1 MDTRLLSTTTV
12 SSEHAQAERGLL
24 CDLML
29 EAGPDAP
36 TLCEGWTTAHLAAHL
51 CLRERRL
58 DVGLGLVLPGPFAHY
73 TAWTTYR
80 VAQRAPFEHLVSRI
94 RSGPPTLVRPIDGP
108 MNLLEFFVHV
118 EDIRRAVEG
127 WSLRENEALQD
138 ALWPFQR
145 SRTKMQ
151 TRRLD
156 DVDLSIARPGGPAVH
171 VRSGIRQV
179 TVTGEP
185 GELALYFFGRRD
197 HAVVDLN
204 GDPEGIREVSTTPIG
219 F

>member
-1 MDTRLLSTTTV
+1 MSA
-12 SSEHAQAERGLL
+12 EHAQAERGFL

-29 EAGPDAP
+29 GGGPDAP
-36 TLCEGWTTAHLAAHL
+36 TLCEGWTAAHLAAHL

-58 DVGLGLVLPGPFAHY
+58 DVGLGLVLPGPFARY
-73 TAWTTYR
+73 TAWTTDR
-80 VAQRAPFEHLVSRI
+80 VAQRVPFERLVSRI
-94 RSGPPTLVRPIDGP
+94 RSGPPTLIRPVDGP

-118 EDIRRAVEG
+118 EDVRRAVDG
-127 WSLRENEALQD
+127 WSPREDEALQD
-138 ALWPFQR
+138 ALWPFQQ
-145 SRTKMQ
+145 SRTKLQ

-156 DVDLSIARPGGPAVH
+156 DVDLSIARPGQPPVY
-171 VRSGIRQV
+171 VRSGSRSV

-197 HAVVDLN
+197 EAVVNLD
-204 GDPEGIREVSTTPIG
+204 GDPEGIREVSTAPIG

>member
-12 SSEHAQAERGLL
+12 STEHAQAERGLL

-58 DVGLGLVLPGPFAHY
+58 DVGLGLVLPGPFARY
-73 TAWTTYR
+73 TARTTNR
-80 VAQRAPFEHLVSRI
+80 VADRTPFERLVSRI
-94 RSGPPTLVRPIDGP
+94 RSGPPALIRPVDGS
-108 MNLLEFFVHV
+108 MNLVEFFVHV
-118 EDIRRAVEG
+118 EDVRRAVDG
-127 WSLRENEALQD
+127 WSPREDGALQD
-138 ALWPFQR
+138 ALWPLQR
-145 SRTKMQ
+145 SRTRLQ
-151 TRRLD
+151 ARRVD
-156 DVDLSIARPGGPAVH
+156 DVDLSIARPGRSAVH
-171 VRSGIRQV
+171 VRSGSRPV

-197 HAVVDLN
+197 EAVVDLD
-204 GDPEGIREVSTTPIG
+204 GDPEGIREVSTAPIG

>member
-1 MDTRLLSTTTV
+1 MDPRLLSTTDM
-12 SSEHAQAERGLL
+12 SAEHAQAERGLL

-29 EAGPDAP
+29 DVGPDAP
-36 TLCEGWTTAHLAAHL
+36 TLCEGWTAAHLAAHL

-58 DVGLGLVLPGPFAHY
+58 DVGLGLVLPGPFARY
-73 TAWTTYR
+73 TAWTTDR
-80 VAQRAPFEHLVSRI
+80 VAQRVPFERLVSRI
-94 RSGPPTLVRPIDGP
+94 QSGPPTLVRPIDGP

-118 EDIRRAVEG
+118 EDVRRAVDG
-127 WSLRENEALQD
+127 WSPRDNETLQD

-145 SRTKMQ
+145 SRTKLQ
-151 TRRLD
+151 ARRLD
-156 DVDLSIARPGGPAVH
+156 DVDLSIARPGQPFVH
-171 VRSGIRQV
+171 VRSGSRSV

-197 HAVVDLN
+197 EAVVDLD
-204 GDPEGIREVSTTPIG
+204 GDPEGIREVSTAPIG

>member
-1 MDTRLLSTTTV
+1 MSA
-12 SSEHAQAERGLL
+12 EHAQAERGLL

-29 EAGPDAP
+29 EGGPDAP
-36 TLCEGWTTAHLAAHL
+36 TLCEGWTAAHLAAHL

-58 DVGLGLVLPGPFAHY
+58 DVGLGLVLPGPFARY
-73 TAWTTYR
+73 TAWITDR
-80 VAQRAPFEHLVSRI
+80 VAQRVPFERLVSRI
-94 RSGPPTLVRPIDGP
+94 QSGPPTLVRPIDGP

-118 EDIRRAVEG
+118 EDVRRAVNG
-127 WSLRENEALQD
+127 WSPREDEALQD
-138 ALWPFQR
+138 ALWPFQQ
-145 SRTKMQ
+145 SRTKLQ

-156 DVDLSIARPGGPAVH
+156 DVDLSIARPGQPSVY
-171 VRSGIRQV
+171 VRSGSRSV

-197 HAVVDLN
+197 EAVVNLD
-204 GDPEGIREVSTTPIG
+204 GDPEGIREVSTAPIG

>member
-1 MDTRLLSTTTV
+1 MSA
-12 SSEHAQAERGLL
+12 EHAQAERGFL

-29 EAGPDAP
+29 EGGPDAP
-36 TLCEGWTTAHLAAHL
+36 TLCEGWTAAHLAAHL

-58 DVGLGLVLPGPFAHY
+58 DVGLGLVLPGPFARY
-73 TAWTTYR
+73 TAWITDR
-80 VAQRAPFEHLVSRI
+80 VAQRVPFERLVSRI
-94 RSGPPTLVRPIDGP
+94 QSGPPTLVRPIDGP

-118 EDIRRAVEG
+118 EDVRRAVNG
-127 WSLRENEALQD
+127 WSPREDEALQD
-138 ALWPFQR
+138 ALWPFQQ
-145 SRTKMQ
+145 SRTKLQ

-156 DVDLSIARPGGPAVH
+156 DVDLSIARPGQPPVY
-171 VRSGIRQV
+171 VRSGSRSV

-197 HAVVDLN
+197 EAVVNLD
-204 GDPEGIREVSTTPIG
+204 GDPEGIREVSTAPIG